1 MAAPV
6 AMSPGRVP
14 CPLCGLPVHP
24 IAGRCRHCRSDLTRV
39 PRPTTPTTA
48 STSPRG
54 RAALIAM
61 ALLLAAAA
69 LLAPIVAA

>member
-14 CPLCGLPVHP
+14 CPLCGGPVHP
-24 IAGRCRHCRSDLTRV
+24 IAGRCRHCRGDLTRV
-39 PRPTTPTTA
+39 ARPSMTPA
-48 STSPRG
+48 SSTSRRG

-69 LLAPIVAA
+69 LAAPILAA